1 MSSNPA
7 GVFIILSFRNFFK
20 LIFWSTIVKCE
31 NSKTVKVFWFF
42 DYCFLLSTLILKGVP
57 YWKVSHTTISLK
69 SLQIHWSCSFDQ
81 ISSNLRLK
89 VSKKP
94 FIHKP
99 HPLFNIFS
107 KIHFELSVLWFLRIL
122 KNILCIRL
130 FKGLNW

>member
-7 GVFIILSFRNFFK
+7 GVFIILSFQKFLK
-20 LIFWSTIVKCE
+20 LIFWSTIVKCV
-31 NSKTVKVFWFF
+31 NSITVKVFWFF

-57 YWKVSHTTISLK
+57 YHHKFKKSANSLIM
-69 SLQIHWSCSFDQ
+69 LIWSNIFKFK
-81 ISSNLRLK
+81 IKRLK

-107 KIHFELSVLWFLRIL
+107 KIHLELSVLWFLRIL